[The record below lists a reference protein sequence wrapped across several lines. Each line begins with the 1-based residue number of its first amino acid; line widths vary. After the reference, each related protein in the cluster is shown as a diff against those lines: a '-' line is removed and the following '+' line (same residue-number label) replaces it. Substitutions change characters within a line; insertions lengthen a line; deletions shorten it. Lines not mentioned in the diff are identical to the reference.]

1 MLTPFG
7 RREAAFAPPLSAR
20 YRTATV
26 RVVREFRI
34 LGPLDV
40 RLDGQP
46 VGLGGPKQRA
56 TLAILLLN
64 ANRVVSIDRLADSLY
79 AGSPPVTAV
88 TQVQR
93 QISELRKALGS
104 RSVIETRAPGY
115 VVNVAPEEL
124 DLTRFERLTEDAD
137 RARERGDIRVAGDL
151 SREALE
157 LWRSEPLADL
167 VGEPF
172 AVAAVRRLEEL
183 RLAAL
188 EQRVDSDLALGRHG
202 QLIPE
207 LEQLV
212 LEYPLRERLRA
223 QLMLAFYRSGR
234 QADALDAY
242 RAMRASLVEGLGIEP
257 TPALRELE
265 RAILA
270 QDRSLELTPDRA
282 EASRALL
289 AVPSS
294 DAGIDALVSVGE
306 PLLHLPERELI
317 LARLLADEREVEP
330 AARRL
335 QAAASR
341 VPLGVRTAAFT
352 TTDRIRDLVRLA
364 TACDVELV
372 LVDAPPG
379 LDSDRVPTGLADLF
393 ERSPADVGVVT
404 HGASRGEEI
413 LVPFG
418 GGDHDWAA
426 LELAAAIATA
436 AGRPLGLVG
445 TKSDVRSG
453 RGDASRMLA
462 DASLAVQRLAGV
474 PATPLL
480 ADPTQEGLVSAVA
493 EAWLVV
499 VGIAPRW
506 RDQGIGATRRAL
518 VRKSDLAVVIVHGGP
533 RPGALAPR
541 ESRTRYTW
549 SVAG

>member
-1 MLTPFG
+1 
-7 RREAAFAPPLSAR
+7 
-20 YRTATV
+20 
-26 RVVREFRI
+26 VREFRI
-34 LGPLDV
+34 LGPLEV
-40 RLDGQP
+40 LLDGKP

-64 ANRVVSIDRLADSLY
+64 ANRVVSIDRLADDLY

-93 QISELRKALGS
+93 QISELRKVLGS
-104 RSVIETRAPGY
+104 GSVIETRAPGY

-124 DLTRFERLTEDAD
+124 DLTRFERLTEDA
-137 RARERGDIRVAGDL
+137 RHARERGDTRVADEL
-151 SREALE
+151 SREALK

-167 VGEPF
+167 AGEPF
-172 AVAAVRRLEEL
+172 ALAAVRRLEEL

-188 EQRVDSDLALGRHG
+188 EQRVDGDLALGRHG
-202 QLIPE
+202 ELIPE

-212 LEYPLRERLRA
+212 REHPLRERLRA
-223 QLMLAFYRSGR
+223 QLMLALYRSGR

-242 RAMRASLVEGLGIEP
+242 RAMRAALVEGLGIEP

-270 QDRSLELTPDRA
+270 QDRSLELAPDRA

-289 AVPSS
+289 AVPST
-294 DAGIDALVSVGE
+294 DAAIDALLSVSE
-306 PLLHLPERELI
+306 PLLHLPQRELI
-317 LARLLADEREVEP
+317 LARLLADEGEVEP

-335 QAAASR
+335 QAEAPR
-341 VPLGVRTAAFT
+341 VPLRVRTAAFT
-352 TTDRIRDLVRLA
+352 TKDRIRDLVRLA

-372 LVDAPPG
+372 LVDAPRG
-379 LDSDRVPTGLADLF
+379 LDSDRVPTSLGNLF

-404 HGASRGEEI
+404 QGASSGKGI

-426 LELAAAIATA
+426 LELAAALATA

-445 TKSDVRSG
+445 TKSDGRSG

-480 ADPTQEGLVSAVA
+480 ADPTEQALVAAVA

-506 RDQGIGATRRAL
+506 RDEGIGSMRRAL
-518 VRKSDLAVVIVHGGP
+518 VRRSDLAVVIVHGGP